1 MESASTLMMFVRLLI
16 SLGVVI
22 GLMWVAATVVRKRG
36 FTGHGMQRR
45 PRGQKGPQVEV
56 ELVARKPLSKTAS
69 IAVVKIGGRSV
80 VVGVTDHQIT
90 NLGEIRNAE
99 IDLRED
105 NIRTLSSGA
114 MESPASPWKTMLDQI
129 RDRTVRR

>member
-1 MESASTLMMFVRLLI
+1 MESASTLMMFVRLLM
-16 SLGVVI
+16 SLAVVI

-36 FTGHGMQRR
+36 FTGNGMQRR

-90 NLGEIRNAE
+90 NLGEIHSTE

-114 MESPASPWKTMLDQI
+114 IESPASPWKTMLDQI

>member
-1 MESASTLMMFVRLLI
+1 MESASTLMMFVRLLL
-16 SLGVVI
+16 SLSVVI

-36 FTGHGMQRR
+36 FTGHGLQRR
-45 PRGQKGPQVEV
+45 PRGQQGPQVEV
-56 ELVARKPLSKTAS
+56 ELVARKPLSKSAS

-90 NLGEIRNAE
+90 NLGEIFTAD

-114 MESPASPWKTMLDQI
+114 TASPASAWKTMLDQM
-129 RDRTVRR
+129 RNRTVRH

>member
-1 MESASTLMMFVRLLI
+1 MESASTLMMFVRLLM

-36 FTGHGMQRR
+36 FTGNGMQRR

-90 NLGEIRNAE
+90 NLGEIRSTE

-114 MESPASPWKTMLDQI
+114 IESPASPWKTMLDQI